1 MFLISRNI
9 ILLSR
14 FRRNQVFQFSQFI
27 IACWITWRSLI
38 SPGPSKNIHS
48 LSEDSHRT
56 DFHLLYLHCFLPS
69 DVSQKLKTFI
79 CLLFTNVGQIKWKQ
93 YNNQICF
100 EKKKIIVTKE
110 AMPRILFHV
119 LGCMTERILKVHHT
133 STISNSCENG
143 RDLGGFFLFLQQ
155 SDSLQ

>member
-1 MFLISRNI
+1 MLDRLNENNI
-9 ILLSR
+9 I
-14 FRRNQVFQFSQFI
+14 
-27 IACWITWRSLI
+27 
-38 SPGPSKNIHS
+38 
-48 LSEDSHRT
+48 
-56 DFHLLYLHCFLPS
+56 
-69 DVSQKLKTFI
+69 
-79 CLLFTNVGQIKWKQ
+79 IK
-93 YNNQICF
+93 YVL
-100 EKKKIIVTKE
+100 KKKIIVTKE